1 MNNTFTILYEFFA
14 VIMPFVQ
21 AKKKEGIPM
30 SLRFV
35 IGRAGSGKTHYC
47 LNEIIQKQQ
56 QKGNFMLLVPP
67 QYSLQ
72 ANKELIEKTQG
83 KAILYAEV
91 FDFNKLAYIV
101 FQKRGLYKTTPLNT
115 VSKSMILRKILNQNK
130 NDFLYFKNSL
140 DQQGFIEQLSNT
152 ISELFH
158 YQIGTQQLKSYQNN
172 ENISQKVKDKLFDLN
187 TIMEGYQNFL
197 KNNYIS
203 GDELLDLLAERL
215 QIIPHW
221 QDTEIWLDGFRGF
234 TPQEYN
240 IIKQLLRLSKR
251 VTVTLTIDEYTFF
264 QSSVPMFNGF
274 FEPSVTAKKIS
285 EIARQLNCNIEQT
298 VILKENKRTNKKG
311 LLFLEKNYFRY
322 YRKSTEQSEGIT
334 LFAAAN
340 QYEEMTMV
348 AQQIISLIKKEKY
361 RYKDIAIVTNG
372 LSLYEKS
379 LRGILEEFDIPYFID
394 RKREIISHPLI
405 ECVRSILDA
414 LAYHFT
420 YESMFRYLKTGYS
433 LLTQEEI
440 DNLENY
446 VLAYGIKGK
455 KWFKDTWEYGMQQKT
470 EEEKAEINL
479 LKQKAISPFTELY
492 QMAQNKKK
500 HTLIDWSKALFNFL
514 QFVNA
519 SEKTIQMAQQTQT
532 IEKAKEYQQIWSMLM
547 KLLESAVEILGEE
560 NITIE
565 EFYKII
571 EAGLEQSEMGIVP
584 PTADSIIVG
593 DIERSRL
600 PEIKTL
606 FVLGVNEGILPSPTE
621 QGGIFTEGERENLIV
636 QGAELAPSAKRK
648 AFEEQYLIY
657 KGFSQPSEELY
668 ISYCIADIEG
678 KPLRP
683 SSVIM
688 KLKKMFPN
696 LKEKSEL
703 DTLDYMATP
712 KTAIHFLGEQMRN
725 CFLSENND
733 MDDMWKDAYSY
744 YNTNELWK
752 EHISMLKRGLFAQE
766 TIEHISKKIVQKM
779 YGNQI
784 NTSVSRLEKF
794 CSCPFSFF
802 AEYHLKAKQ
811 RQLYQLRIP
820 DLGILFHEVME
831 TFSKQLQQKNI
842 SWHNLQKQQSDE
854 IIEYAVEEAAP
865 KVSNQILFDTSG
877 NRYLLHRLKRISKR
891 AAWTLA
897 KHVQMG
903 DFEPYGSEV
912 SFGSA
917 SSLPPIV
924 IELSEG
930 EKLLLNGKIDRIDIM
945 DKDNTR
951 YVKIIDYK
959 SGQKTFQFSDIF
971 YGLQLQLLIYL
982 DAFLENNKQYFDMKP
997 GAVFYFRMKDPSVKV
1012 DKEMTSEEIYNALF
1026 KELKMSG
1033 LVLND
1038 VKVIQ
1043 GLDHIFDSGEEDSIV
1058 PSVESSII
1066 PVSSIKKGQKG
1077 VVSKRASVADEQ
1089 NYKNLMEFAKK
1100 KVQQTGEAL
1109 LQGEIAP
1116 FPYKK
1121 GNDTP
1126 CMYCPYNSICRF
1138 DKNSPNSQ
1146 YRVLKNIK
1154 EKEFWNYISQ
1164 KQTEQND

>member
-21 AKKKEGIPM
+21 AKKKEGIAM

-35 IGRAGSGKTHYC
+35 IGRAGSGKTQYC

-56 QKGNFMLLVPP
+56 QQKGHFILLVPS

-101 FQKRGLYKTTPLNT
+101 FQKRGVSKTIPLNT
-115 VSKSMILRKILNQNK
+115 VSKSMILRKVLNQNK

-140 DQQGFIEQLSNT
+140 DQQGFIEQLSRT
-152 ISELFH
+152 ISELFQ

-172 ENISQKVKDKLFDLN
+172 DNLSQKVKDKLFDLN
-187 TIMEGYQNFL
+187 MIMEDYQKFL

-215 QIIPHW
+215 QSVPYW
-221 QDTEIWLDGFRGF
+221 QNTEIWLDGFRGF

-240 IIKQLLRLSKR
+240 IIQQLLRLAKR
-251 VTVTLTIDEYTFF
+251 VTVTLTIDEYTFS
-264 QSSVPMFNGF
+264 QSNVPMFNGF

-285 EIARQLNCNIEQT
+285 EIARQQNCNIEQP

-322 YRKSTEQSEGIT
+322 YRKSTEQIEGIT
-334 LFAAAN
+334 LFAAPN

-348 AQQIISLIKKEKY
+348 AEEMISLIKKEQLRY
-361 RYKDIAIVTNG
+361 RDIAIVTNG
-372 LSLYEKS
+372 LPLYEKS

-433 LLTQEEI
+433 LLTQQEI
-440 DNLENY
+440 DKLENY

-455 KWFKDTWEYGMQQKT
+455 KWFKDNWEYGMQQKT
-470 EEEKAEINL
+470 EEEKQEINL
-479 LKQKAISPFTELY
+479 LKQKVISPFTELY
-492 QMAQNKKK
+492 QMAQNKQE
-500 HTLIDWSKALFNFL
+500 HTLLDWSKALFHFL

-519 SEKTIQMAQQTQT
+519 SEKTVQIAQETQT

-547 KLLESAVEILGEE
+547 ELLESAAEILGEE

-600 PEIKTL
+600 PEIKVL

-621 QGGIFTEGERENLIV
+621 QGGVFTEGERENLIV

-657 KGFSQPSEELY
+657 KGFSQPSEKLY

-696 LKEKSEL
+696 LKEKFEL
-703 DTLDYMATP
+703 DTLDHMATP

-766 TIEHISKKIVQKM
+766 TIEHISKKIVKKI

-794 CSCPFSFF
+794 CCCPFSFF
-802 AEYHLKAKQ
+802 TEYHLKAKQ

-820 DLGILFHEVME
+820 DLGLLFHDVME
-831 TFSKQLQQKNI
+831 IFSKQLRQKNI
-842 SWHNLQKQQSDE
+842 SWHHLQKEQSDE
-854 IIEYAVEEAAP
+854 IIDYAVEEAAP
-865 KVSNQILFDTSG
+865 KISNQVLFDTSG

-891 AAWTLA
+891 AAWTLT
-897 KHVQMG
+897 KHIQMG

-912 SFGSA
+912 IFGSA

-924 IELSEG
+924 IELSGG
-930 EKLLLNGKIDRIDIM
+930 EKLLLNGKIDRVDIM
-945 DKDNTR
+945 DKDNTK

-959 SGQKTFQFSDIF
+959 SGQKSFQFSDIF

-982 DAFLENNKQYFDMKP
+982 DAFLENNKQYFNIKP
-997 GAVFYFRMKDPSVKV
+997 GAVFYFRMKDPSIKV
-1012 DKEMTSEEIYNALF
+1012 EKEMSSEEIYNALF

-1038 VKVIQ
+1038 IKVIQ
-1043 GLDHIFDSGEEDSIV
+1043 GLDHIFDSGEEDSIM

-1066 PVSSIKKGQKG
+1066 PVASLKNGTI
-1077 VVSKRASVADEQ
+1077 SKRANVADEQ
-1089 NYKNLMEFAKK
+1089 NYKNLMDFAKK
-1100 KVQQTGEAL
+1100 KAQQIGETL

-1116 FPYKK
+1116 YPYKK
-1121 GNDTP
+1121 GNDIA
-1126 CMYCPYNSICRF
+1126 CIYCPYNSICRF
-1138 DKNSPNSQ
+1138 DKSSPNSQ
-1146 YRVLKNIK
+1146 YRVLQNIT
-1154 EKEFWNYISQ
+1154 EKEFWNTISP
-1164 KQTEQND
+1164 KQTEQNE